1 MRVFRLRLPKA
12 VGAALAA
19 AFVLSACTST
29 TKTDNAATEVEAG
42 PPVRG
47 GALTVAINSEPTC
60 FDIHVS
66 PQDITASI
74 QRNVFDSLV
83 SEDDQ
88 GNFHPWLA
96 TSWETAPDLASYT
109 FKLRT
114 DVKFT
119 DGTPFDA
126 AAVKVNFDHIAAKST
141 KSQYAASLL
150 GPYTGAEVIDPA
162 TVKISFAKPFAPFL
176 QAASTAYLGFYSPQ
190 ALAANADKLCAG
202 GPHLVG
208 SGPFKFASHTK
219 SQQLVLENNPAYNW
233 GPTGAKHQGAAYL
246 DKLTYRFLPE
256 DSVRV
261 GAFSSGQVD
270 IAGSIPPVNVKSLE
284 GRSDIRVLRHDFA
297 GAVYSLFLNT
307 TRAPFDDERVRKA
320 VQRGINIGPNVQSI
334 YFDQYKRAWGP
345 LGSATPAYDKTLE
358 NSWPYDPTLA
368 NRLLD
373 EAGWTGRDGDG
384 FRTKDGKRLS
394 VTWPNAPAAVREQRD
409 ILAQAVQSDL
419 KKVGVDVQRPA
430 LDLGAFTTN
439 AYAGKYDLLD
449 MSWARFEPDVLRL
462 YFNSANLPSTGG
474 QNAAWLKDSQVD
486 EWTNAA
492 AATLDRPTRDGLYA
506 KTQAWVV
513 EHAVAVPLYSA
524 TTLFA
529 AGKHVN
535 GLRLDPNAWPL
546 FYDVWS
552 ARR

>member
-1 MRVFRLRLPKA
+1 MRVIRPRLPRI

-19 AFVLSACTST
+19 AFVLSACSST
-29 TKTDNAATEVEAG
+29 AKTGPNAAEPAAG
-42 PPVRG
+42 PPVKG
-47 GALTVAINSEPTC
+47 GSVTVAINTEPTC

-83 SEDDQ
+83 AEDDQ
-88 GNFHPWLA
+88 GNFLPWLA
-96 TSWETAPDLASYT
+96 TSWEVAPDLTGYT

-126 AAVKVNFDHIAAKST
+126 NAVKVNFDRIAAKTT

-150 GPYTGAEVIDPA
+150 GPYAGTEVLDPA
-162 TVKISFAKPFAPFL
+162 TVKISFTKPFAPFL

-190 ALAANADKLCAG
+190 TLAANGDKLCAG
-202 GPHLVG
+202 GPQLVG
-208 SGPFKFASHTK
+208 TGPFRFAAHTK
-219 SQQLVLENNPAYNW
+219 GQSLTLENNPAYNW
-233 GPTGAKHQGAAYL
+233 APAGAKHQGAAYL
-246 DKLTYRFLPE
+246 DKLTFRFLTE

-261 GAFSSGQVD
+261 GAFAGGQVD
-270 IAGSIPPVNVKSLE
+270 IAGSIPPVNVKGLE
-284 GRSDIRVLRHDFA
+284 GRSDVRVLRHDFA

-307 TRAPFDDERVRKA
+307 TRAPFDDERVRRA
-320 VQRGINIGPNVQSI
+320 VQRAINIGPNVQSI
-334 YFDQYKRAWGP
+334 YFDQYRRAWGP
-345 LGSATPAYDKTLE
+345 LGPATPGYDKALE
-358 NSWPYDPTLA
+358 NSWPYDPALA
-368 NRLLD
+368 GRLLD

-384 FRTKDGKRLS
+384 YRTRDGKRLS
-394 VTWPNAPAAVREQRD
+394 VQWPSAPAAVREQRD

-419 KKVGVDVQRPA
+419 KKIGVEVQRPA

-439 AYAGKYDLLD
+439 AYAGKYDVLD

-474 QNAAWLKDSQVD
+474 QNAAWLSNPQIDQ
-486 EWTNAA
+486 WTDAA
-492 AATLDRPTRDGLYA
+492 AATLDRPTRDRLYA
-506 KTQAWVV
+506 QTQGWVI
-513 EHAVAVPLYSA
+513 EHAAVVPLYAA
-524 TTLFA
+524 TTIFA
-529 AGKHVN
+529 TGKHVN

-546 FYDVWS
+546 FHDVWS

>member
-1 MRVFRLRLPKA
+1 MRVFRPRLPRA

-29 TKTDNAATEVEAG
+29 SKTDNAAAEADAG

-47 GALTVAINSEPTC
+47 GALTVAVNTEPTC

-74 QRNVFDSLV
+74 QRNVFDSLI

-88 GNFHPWLA
+88 GNFTPWLA
-96 TSWETAPDLASYT
+96 TSWEAAPDLTSYT

-119 DGTPFDA
+119 DGASFDA
-126 AAVKVNFDHIAAKST
+126 AAVKANFDHIAAKTT

-150 GPYTGAEVIDPA
+150 GPYTGTEVIDPA
-162 TVKISFAKPFAPFL
+162 TVKVSFAKPFAPFL

-202 GPHLVG
+202 GSNLVG

-219 SQQLVLENNPAYNW
+219 GQDLVLANNPAYNW
-233 GPTGAKHQGAAYL
+233 GPAGAKHQGAAYL

-261 GAFSSGQVD
+261 GAFASGQVD
-270 IAGSIPPVNVKSLE
+270 IAGSIPPVNVKGLE
-284 GRSDIRVLRHDFA
+284 GRSDVRISRHDFA

-307 TRAPFDDERVRKA
+307 TRSPFDDERVRKA

-345 LGSATPAYDKTLE
+345 LGSATPGYDTSLE
-358 NSWPYDPTLA
+358 NSWPYDPALA

-373 EAGWTGRDGDG
+373 EAGWTARDGDG
-384 FRTKDGKRLS
+384 YRTKGGKRLT

-439 AYAGKYDLLD
+439 AYAGKYDVLD

-474 QNAAWLKDSQVD
+474 QNAAWLKDPQID
-486 EWTNAA
+486 EWTDAA
-492 AATLDRPTRDGLYA
+492 AATLDRPTRDALYA

-513 EHAVAVPLYSA
+513 EHAAVVPLYSA

-529 AGKHVN
+529 SGKQVA

-552 ARR
+552 TRR